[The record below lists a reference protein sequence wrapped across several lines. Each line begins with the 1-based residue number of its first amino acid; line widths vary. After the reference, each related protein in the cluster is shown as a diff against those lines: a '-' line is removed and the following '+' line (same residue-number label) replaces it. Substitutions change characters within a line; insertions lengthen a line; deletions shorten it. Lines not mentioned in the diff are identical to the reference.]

1 MANRLLLSRR
11 SCNEIAWKRGRT
23 SGFPPR
29 ISVMVKRI
37 AHVGFACFFCLTLTA
52 SIAVCQ
58 SEHSSPS
65 AGSLP
70 DAPSAQA
77 STQAHSIQRVT
88 FETHAP
94 ALMVSPGSLGA
105 AAFGETISPRKASAP
120 LFFKHLYSTS
130 DSSNSR
136 YRASDSDT
144 LMGRATDAA
153 SRIFV
158 TRDET
163 GRRRINTTY
172 FLRVATS
179 IAAHNAARTYR
190 ARSGTAPLGDFGS
203 TVGNDAGMNLLHEFG
218 PVFRKAAVSH
228 LPVFVSRIEERFVH

>member
-1 MANRLLLSRR
+1 
-11 SCNEIAWKRGRT
+11 
-23 SGFPPR
+23 
-29 ISVMVKRI
+29 
-37 AHVGFACFFCLTLTA
+37 
-52 SIAVCQ
+52 
-58 SEHSSPS
+58 
-65 AGSLP
+65 
-70 DAPSAQA
+70 
-77 STQAHSIQRVT
+77 
-88 FETHAP
+88 
-94 ALMVSPGSLGA
+94 MVSPGSLGA

>member
-1 MANRLLLSRR
+1 
-11 SCNEIAWKRGRT
+11 
-23 SGFPPR
+23 
-29 ISVMVKRI
+29 MVKRI
-37 AHVGFACFFCLTLTA
+37 AHVGFACFFLTLIA
-52 SIAVCQ
+52 SFAVCQ
-58 SEHSSPS
+58 SKS
-65 AGSLP
+65 SLP
-70 DAPSAQA
+70 DAPSAQV
-77 STQAHSIQRVT
+77 STQPHPIQPVT
-88 FETHAP
+88 FETHLPPLTSSA
-94 ALMVSPGSLGA
+94 ALPTLS
-105 AAFGETISPRKASAP
+105 AFSETLPPRKTSEP
-120 LFFKHLYSTS
+120 LIFKHLYSS
-130 DSSNSR
+130 PGASNSR

-158 TRDET
+158 VRDET

-218 PVFRKAAVSH
+218 PAVRKATVSH
-228 LPVFVSRIEERFVH
+228 LPVFVSRIAERIVH

>member
-1 MANRLLLSRR
+1 
-11 SCNEIAWKRGRT
+11 
-23 SGFPPR
+23 
-29 ISVMVKRI
+29 MVKRI
-37 AHVGFACFFCLTLTA
+37 AHVRFACSCLVTLA
-52 SIAVCQ
+52 VSIAVCQ
-58 SEHSSPS
+58 SQRSSPS
-65 AGSLP
+65 PNALP
-70 DAPSAQA
+70 DAPSAQV
-77 STQAHSIQRVT
+77 STSLPGFRPVDLQSGRPL
-88 FETHAP
+88 F
-94 ALMVSPGSLGA
+94 ALA
-105 AAFGETISPRKASAP
+105 AALPSATAFEETSPARKASEP

-130 DSSNSR
+130 ASSNSR

-153 SRIFV
+153 SRIFM

-172 FLRVATS
+172 FLSVATS

-218 PVFRKAAVSH
+218 PAFRKAATSH
-228 LPVFVSRIEERFVH
+228 LPVFVSRIEERIVH

>member
-11 SCNEIAWKRGRT
+11 SCDEIAWKRGRT
-23 SGFPPR
+23 SVFPPR

-37 AHVGFACFFCLTLTA
+37 AHVGFACFSWLTLTA

-58 SEHSSPS
+58 SERSSPS
-65 AGSLP
+65 ASSLP

-77 STQAHSIQRVT
+77 HPIQRLS
-88 FETHAP
+88 FETHLP
-94 ALMVSPGSLGA
+94 ALVGPAGSLKA
-105 AAFGETISPRKASAP
+105 AAFEETISPRKPSEP

-130 DSSNSR
+130 ASSNSR
-136 YRASDSDT
+136 YRASESDT
-144 LMGRATDAA
+144 LMGRASDAA

-218 PVFRKAAVSH
+218 PAFRKAATSH
-228 LPVFVSRIEERFVH
+228 LPVFVSRIEERIVH